1 VKHTVLLVEDEL
13 ELREMMQDALE
24 LNGYSVVAAG
34 NGKEALDAFARI
46 DHVCLVLLDLLM
58 PEMNGWDFLEAMRAR
73 PELADIPVVVH
84 TSAPNQAPTG
94 ATRILP
100 KPTKLSRLLSVVQ
113 EYCAATG

>member
-1 VKHTVLLVEDEL
+1 
-13 ELREMMQDALE
+13 
-24 LNGYSVVAAG
+24 
-34 NGKEALDAFARI
+34 
-46 DHVCLVLLDLLM
+46 
-58 PEMNGWDFLEAMRAR
+58 MRAR